1 MPIELTT
8 ATDTQKT
15 NIRDALAAAKDV
27 AFVGAAADAIG
38 QKGIV
43 PQPQI
48 GDQDKYLRGNGT
60 WSGFGA
66 IPAIGGVTPNSG
78 AFTSLSASGNTTV
91 GGTLQVT
98 GLVTGTAGFS
108 GSLTG
113 NVTGDVAGNLN
124 GQVGNTTPNTG
135 AFTTLSANNGT
146 ITTSSPA
153 FTLAQTWNAAGAT
166 FTALRVNVTD
176 TASAAG
182 SLLMDLQVGGSS
194 VFKIIKGA
202 ETTDTPQ
209 NGSGLFVQSGNN
221 SFVIRTA
228 ASNTNAF
235 LHTQNGGGTF
245 SFGMPNGNGHIR
257 LNGANMLEFRSTIV
271 SCLQNLGIGATDTIL
286 TRDAANVLA
295 QRNSTNAQT
304 FRLYNTF
311 TDASNYERAS
321 IGWTSNT
328 FVISPEKAGTGSI
341 RNAKYFLGHNGSSM
355 TSFIEGYGTN
365 GVNIAAG
372 GANFVWFFNTG
383 SLTNEYAFG
392 GDVIIGGRQVGGGNS
407 NFSSPRLKL
416 QGGAGT
422 GSGTGGEVW
431 AEGSLTRASGT
442 TQHTVYELF
451 RGYITSADQPMFS
464 IGGKTSSFPALK
476 RSSAVLQ
483 ARLADDSGYTVLDAQ
498 LRAQGTAPATAGAT
512 GTAGDIR
519 YDADYIYICTATNT
533 WKRVAIATW
542 P

>member
-1 MPIELTT
+1 MGFFGGG
-8 ATDTQKT
+8 ASVD
-15 NIRDALAAAKDV
+15 LAS
-27 AFVGAAADAIG
+27 
-38 QKGIV
+38 
-43 PQPQI
+43 P
-48 GDQDKYLRGNGT
+48 
-60 WSGFGA
+60 
-66 IPAIGGVTPNSG
+66 PAI
-78 AFTSLSASGNTTV
+78 
-91 GGTLQVT
+91 
-98 GLVTGTAGFS
+98 
-108 GSLTG
+108 
-113 NVTGDVAGNLN
+113 
-124 GQVGNTTPNTG
+124 GNTTPNTG

-153 FTLAQTWNAAGAT
+153 FTLAQTWNAAGTT
-166 FTALRVNVTD
+166 FTSLRVNITD
-176 TASAAG
+176 TASNAS

-194 VFKIIKGA
+194 RATINKSGQISANVGQLSSGFGFAFLGGTNGIYSPSSSGSWYLASSGNASA
-202 ETTDTPQ
+202 EIRS
-209 NGSGLFVQSGNN
+209 SGLGLGSN
-221 SFVIRTA
+221 SLSWGSIG
-228 ASNTNAF
+228 S
-235 LHTQNGGGTF
+235 TQD
-245 SFGMPNGNGHIR
+245 
-257 LNGANMLEFRSTIV
+257 V
-271 SCLQNLGIGATDTIL
+271 IL
-286 TRDAANVLA
+286 TRDAAAILA

-304 FRLYNTF
+304 FRIYNTF

-355 TSFIEGYGTN
+355 TSFIEGYGMN

-372 GANFVWFFNTG
+372 GANTVWVFSG
-383 SLTNEYAFG
+383 SSTFTNEYAFG
-392 GDVIIGGRQVGGGNS
+392 ADVIIGARQVGGGNS

-422 GSGTGGEVW
+422 GNGTGGEVW

-451 RGYITSADQPMFS
+451 RGYITTADQPMFS

-542 P
+542 